1 MPGTFF
7 IIGCILIPLG
17 FGLVPGLLPT
27 RVPIVARWGLWLVVI
42 ALASWFLVAVGDL
55 PSPFPSLARSTFW
68 LSSLLSLYVLLVDTG
83 RVGRR
88 RRLARS

>member
-55 PSPFPSLARSTFW
+55 PSPFPSLARISFW
-68 LSSLLSLYVLLVDTG
+68 LSSLLSLYVLLVDTR

>member
-7 IIGCILIPLG
+7 TIGCILIPLG

-55 PSPFPSLARSTFW
+55 LSPFPSLARISFW